1 MTISVSEYTL
11 FANENINLSFA
22 FVSDLHNCENEPIF
36 DVIASIGVDAILVG
50 GDFIHNSLFFKKGF
64 EFLKSAA
71 TMMPVFCSLG
81 NHEIGYSG
89 DLRSKILNMGATLLD
104 NDFVNFKG
112 VNIGGLTSGYF
123 YKKEDFKPNIAFLEK
138 FSKTQ
143 GFKILLSHHPE
154 YYAKYIKKLPID
166 LTLSGHAH
174 GGQWRFF
181 GKGIFAPG
189 QGIFPKYTKG
199 AYENRL
205 IVSSG
210 LGNQTVVPKI
220 NNPPEILKV
229 NIKSKYQISID

>member
-1 MTISVSEYTL
+1 MSHSY
-11 FANENINLSFA
+11 FENRE
-22 FVSDLHNCENEPIF
+22 C
-36 DVIASIGVDAILVG
+36 
-50 GDFIHNSLFFKKGF
+50 
-64 EFLKSAA
+64 
-71 TMMPVFCSLG
+71 
-81 NHEIGYSG
+81 
-89 DLRSKILNMGATLLD
+89 
-104 NDFVNFKG
+104 
-112 VNIGGLTSGYF
+112 
-123 YKKEDFKPNIAFLEK
+123 
-138 FSKTQ
+138 
-143 GFKILLSHHPE
+143 E
-154 YYAKYIKKLPID
+154 YYPCHGLDAVNCLFCFCPLYSIADCGGNPKYIKDLPVD

-199 AYENRL
+199 VYENRL